1 MLFQVTSDTIMHM
14 YYLPDDDL
22 GIFAYLVHSQVV
34 VESAST
40 QDPKDPSGREAHHG
54 YLKKVVNQIQMYVV
68 YFRIVILICMNNYL
82 SLIYVDNNCS
92 TYTKM

>member
-1 MLFQVTSDTIMHM
+1 MTSDTFMPM

-54 YLKKVVNQIQMYVV
+54 YLKKEINIIRMYLGC
-68 YFRIVILICMNNYL
+68 FRIVIFEINGNNFNLIFTIH
-82 SLIYVDNNCS
+82 SS
-92 TYTKM
+92 E

>member
-1 MLFQVTSDTIMHM
+1 MHM

-54 YLKKVVNQIQMYVV
+54 YLK
-68 YFRIVILICMNNYL
+68 
-82 SLIYVDNNCS
+82 IYSKSNSNVLRVL
-92 TYTKM
+92 

>member
-1 MLFQVTSDTIMHM
+1 MTSDTFMHM

-40 QDPKDPSGREAHHG
+40 QDLKDPSGREAHHG
-54 YLKKVVNQIQMYVV
+54 YLKKGHKSNSNVHRILWNR
-68 YFRIVILICMNNYL
+68 YFSVI
-82 SLIYVDNNCS
+82 
-92 TYTKM
+92 T

>member
-1 MLFQVTSDTIMHM
+1 MPI
-14 YYLPDDDL
+14 YYLRDDDL

-54 YLKKVVNQIQMYVV
+54 YLKKVVNQIQMYLG
-68 YFRIVILICMNNYL
+68 YFRIVIL
-82 SLIYVDNNCS
+82 SKNC
-92 TYTKM
+92 YKQLFILDLRPQQL

>member
-1 MLFQVTSDTIMHM
+1 M

-54 YLKKVVNQIQMYVV
+54 YLKNIINQIQMYLGYLRVV
-68 YFRIVILICMNNYL
+68 ILVRIVTNNYL
-82 SLIYVDNNCS
+82 SLIYVHNNCS

>member
-1 MLFQVTSDTIMHM
+1 MPM

-54 YLKKVVNQIQMYVV
+54 YLKKVVNQIQMYLG
-68 YFRIVILICMNNYL
+68 YFRIKFCMNNYL
-82 SLIYVDNNCS
+82 SLIYVGNNLS

>member
-1 MLFQVTSDTIMHM
+1 MPM

-54 YLKKVVNQIQMYVV
+54 YLNKDHKSNSNIHS
-68 YFRIVILICMNNYL
+68 IL
-82 SLIYVDNNCS
+82 
-92 TYTKM
+92 